1 MQKVGFFR
9 SIHVKFVLI
18 YVMLILIAMEIIGL
32 YFARELEQ
40 TLKTNFTTSI
50 ADRMSLV
57 EFSVGEEMKKK
68 RAADDPMT
76 LEESLQ
82 AVLSGFRS
90 EDINEVRVINAG
102 NIILAT
108 SALNNI
114 SMVGQRSAD
123 DIVRRSN
130 ASKAPY
136 EIIHLDEKTRNR
148 VLVRATPIVVDG

>member
-50 ADRMSLV
+50 DDRMSLV
-57 EFSVGEEMKKK
+57 EFSVREEMIKK

-90 EDINEVRVINAG
+90 EDINEIRVINAG

-130 ASKAPY
+130 AS
-136 EIIHLDEKTRNR
+136 ES
-148 VLVRATPIVVDG
+148 PI